1 MIDKN
6 KIIIRQAVAS
16 DDVKKIAELIYS
28 SDRNIYGAMFGNEE
42 CAFEILQELV
52 NTDTINISTKNL
64 IVAEYENNIVG
75 MLCFIEDAY
84 LDDRVAYKQAFSK
97 LGIDLPQ
104 YFDQVFDVYW
114 NKVIKEDFSNFYYIS
129 NVAVDSNY
137 QNLGIGKK
145 LLQFFKETHTN
156 KPISLD
162 VVKDN
167 ASAIQAYLK
176 SGFEPVET
184 GSTHSEIPTPLRM
197 VFKRV

>member
-114 NKVIKEDFSNFYYIS
+114 NKVIKEDFNNFYYIS

-145 LLQFFKETHTN
+145 LLNFFKETHTN

-167 ASAIQAYLK
+167 ESAIHAYLK

-184 GSTHSEIPTPLRM
+184 VSTPSEIPAPLRM
-197 VFKRV
+197 VFKNI